1 MEKDGMEKK
10 KKYKSKYSLISETN
24 YINGIPK

>member
-1 MEKDGMEKK
+1 MEKDGMEKE
-10 KKYKSKYSLISETN
+10 KKYKSNDSLISETN